1 MSSGLLQDVKDKMS
15 LGKYNKDF
23 LMEFKIKDKRSQVA
37 DVLFIVSYLVG
48 FGSFLS
54 YLYHSLRIAFYD
66 QEKPIDEK
74 TRSGHRSSL
83 IVALVF
89 LSLPFVI
96 RLFLVPFG
104 IEI

>member
-1 MSSGLLQDVKDKMS
+1 MSSRLLQDFKDKIPMR
-15 LGKYNKDF
+15 KYNKDF
-23 LMEFKIKDKRSQVA
+23 LMEFKIKDKRNQVA
-37 DVLFIVSYLVG
+37 HVLFIVSYLVG

-54 YLYHSLRIAFYD
+54 YIYHSLKIAFYN

-96 RLFLVPFG
+96 QMFLVLFG
-104 IEI
+104 IEF